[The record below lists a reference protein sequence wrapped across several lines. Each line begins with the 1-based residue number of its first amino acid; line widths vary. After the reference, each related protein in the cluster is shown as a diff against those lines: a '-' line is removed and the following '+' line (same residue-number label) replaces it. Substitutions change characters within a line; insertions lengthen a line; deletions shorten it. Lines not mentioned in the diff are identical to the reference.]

1 MKKTSL
7 MLTVIVASLGGLLF
21 GYDTGVIT
29 GTQLYFSKYFELTPV
44 MKGFVVGSALIGC
57 FVGAIVSGYISAML
71 GRKKSLMISAVLFTI
86 SAWGSGL
93 PSFFPESVSLLVVF
107 RLIGGIGIGI
117 ASMNAPTYI
126 AELSLAVN
134 RGKMVTYYQLAIVV
148 GIFVVVLATYLIGS
162 SGDGTLEQIE
172 AYNLNEGWRWMF
184 WSELIPCTFF
194 LILLFFVPKSPRW
207 LILKGRRK
215 EAEEILFKIHG
226 EKEATKELKQIS
238 ESIQETTK
246 TSFRQLFAKT
256 ALPIVII
263 GSVLSALQQL
273 TGINAVFY
281 YGADI
286 FEQALGF
293 GKEDILAQQIIL
305 AFVNLLFTFIAMAT
319 VDKLGRKPLIYYGC
333 IGMIMGFV
341 ILAGTLV
348 ADQIGILSLV
358 GILLFI
364 GSFALS
370 MGPIV
375 WVLLSEMFPN
385 VIRSAAMSV
394 AVAVQWAMN
403 YFVSQMF
410 PVVME
415 SKLNVEGVWNG
426 SLPYFI
432 FIIFIVIILLFTKK
446 YIPETKGK
454 SLEELEKIWSK

>member
-7 MLTVIVASLGGLLF
+7 ILTVIVASLGGLLF
-21 GYDTGVIT
+21 GYDTGVIN
-29 GTQLYFSKYFELTPV
+29 GTQFYFSKYFELTPF
-44 MKGFVVGSALIGC
+44 MKGFVVSSALIGC
-57 FVGAIVSGYISAML
+57 FVGAIMSGYLSAML

-148 GIFVVVLATYLIGS
+148 GFFVVFLATYLIGS
-162 SGDGTLEQIE
+162 SGGSTPEAIE
-172 AYNLNEGWRWMF
+172 SYNLNEGWRWMF

-246 TSFRQLFAKT
+246 TSFRQLFVKT

-263 GSVLSALQQL
+263 GSVLSALQQF
-273 TGINAVFY
+273 TGINAVLY

-286 FEQALGF
+286 FEKALGF

-305 AFVNLLFTFIAMAT
+305 AFVNMLFTFIAMAT

-348 ADQIGILSLV
+348 TNQIGILSLV

-370 MGPIV
+370 MGPVV

-385 VIRSAAMSV
+385 MIRSAAMSV

-410 PVVME
+410 PLVME
-415 SKLNVEGVWNG
+415 SNLNVEGVWNG

-432 FIIFIVIILLFTKK
+432 FIIFIAITLLFTKK

-454 SLEELEKIWSK
+454 SLEELEKIWNK

>member
-7 MLTVIVASLGGLLF
+7 ILTVIVASLGGLLF
-21 GYDTGVIT
+21 GYDTGVIN
-29 GTQLYFSKYFELTPV
+29 GTQFYFSKYFELTPF
-44 MKGFVVGSALIGC
+44 MKGFVVSSALIGC
-57 FVGAIVSGYISAML
+57 FIGAIVSGYLSAML
-71 GRKKSLMISAVLFTI
+71 GRKKSLIISAVLFTI

-148 GIFVVVLATYLIGS
+148 GFFVVFLATYLIGS
-162 SGDGTLEQIE
+162 SGGSTPEAIE
-172 AYNLNEGWRWMF
+172 SYNLNEGWRWMF

-207 LILKGRRK
+207 LILKGRRE

-246 TSFRQLFAKT
+246 TSFRQLFVKT

-263 GSVLSALQQL
+263 GSVLSALQQF
-273 TGINAVFY
+273 TGINAVLY

-286 FEQALGF
+286 FEKALGF

-305 AFVNLLFTFIAMAT
+305 AFVNMLFTFIAMAT

-348 ADQIGILSLV
+348 ADQKGILSLV

-370 MGPIV
+370 MGPVV

-410 PVVME
+410 PLVME
-415 SKLNVEGVWNG
+415 SNLNKEGVWNG

-432 FIIFIVIILLFTKK
+432 FIIFIAITLLFTKK

-454 SLEELEKIWSK
+454 SLEELEKIWNK